1 MASLKS
7 ATKSALEDRSPR
19 FMLGTIALG
28 VVISLIVGFG
38 IGYAAHTSSGSS
50 NKAKKLTAA
59 QKKKRNKAK
68 ANGKKKKIVA
78 APDLT
83 GGIFAVGKSRIT
95 VLNADK
101 KGVRI
106 TVGHKTRINVAKAGS
121 PTSIVVGSKVLFR
134 PSTKDPTKATQVI
147 VLPAKALVG
156 QPVTAVD
163 AGNSM
168 TLKSFKGPQKITTKG
183 ATVWITVTGSKKNLV
198 RREIVTV
205 KYYLVGAKKTP
216 TATQVVVMPVPP
228 KAG

>member
-50 NKAKKLTAA
+50 HKAKKLTAA
-59 QKKKRNKAK
+59 QKKKKRNKAK
-68 ANGKKKKIVA
+68 ANGKKKIVA

-83 GGIFAVGKSRIT
+83 GGIFAVTKSRIT
-95 VLNADK
+95 VLNAEN

-106 TVGHKTRINVAKAGS
+106 TVGNKTRVNVAKAGS

-134 PSTKDPTKATQVI
+134 PSTKDPTKATQVV
-147 VLPAKALVG
+147 VLPPKALIG

-163 AGNSM
+163 AGKSLTLQ
-168 TLKSFKGPQKITTKG
+168 TLKGSEKVTTTG
-183 ATVWITVTGSKKNLV
+183 ATVWVTVAGTKKSLV
-198 RREIVTV
+198 RRETVTV
-205 KYYLVGAKKTP
+205 RYYLVGAKKTP
-216 TATQVVVMPVPP
+216 TATQVVVMPAPP